1 MTPQE
6 RQLVAEL
13 FERLETLERNPR
25 DPEAERLIE
34 QGLGRSPHAPYALV
48 QTVLLQDEA
57 LKQAHARIEE
67 LETALGQGQQGQ
79 PGQGGLLDN
88 MRDALFGRR
97 EEPRGSVPSVG
108 RRHDAPM
115 GVPAGYR
122 EHDPWGRS
130 QAGGAGYAQG
140 QGPYGQGQSP
150 YGAGQYGGPYQNEP
164 MGQPGRFG
172 QGGSFLGTAAAVA
185 AGAIGGS
192 LLLNSFRGMFGGNQ
206 HGAFDQASAGGLGG
220 GRPWD
225 SDGGNGDLAR
235 QAGLGDIGR
244 SDVAAARS
252 YDSDLG
258 GGAFNAMQ
266 GDPGSDDL
274 DLDDGFDIGGDGGEP

>member
-1 MTPQE
+1 MEITMTPQE

-13 FERLETLERNPR
+13 FDRLETLERNPR
-25 DPEAERLIE
+25 DRDAERLIE
-34 QGLGRSPHAPYALV
+34 QGLGRAPHAPYALV

-67 LETALGQGQQGQ
+67 LEATLGQDQQGQ
-79 PGQGGLLDN
+79 PGQGGFLDT
-88 MRDALFGRR
+88 MRDAVFGRR

-108 RRHDAPM
+108 GRDGPM
-115 GVPAGYR
+115 GVPPGYR
-122 EHDPWGRS
+122 SERDPWGRT
-130 QAGGAGYAQG
+130 QAGGAGYGQG
-140 QGPYGQGQSP
+140 QGPYGQGQ
-150 YGAGQYGGPYQNEP
+150 YGGYQNEP

-192 LLLNSFRGMFGGNQ
+192 LLLNSFRGMFGGGQ
-206 HGAFDQASAGGLGG
+206 HGAFDQASAAGLGD
-220 GRPWD
+220 RAPFD
-225 SDGGNGDLAR
+225 SGSGSGELAR

-244 SDVAAARS
+244 SDVAATRS
-252 YDSDLG
+252 FDPDAAG

-274 DLDDGFDIGGDGGEP
+274 DLGDGFDVGGDVGEP